1 MKNLLINRTDFTFAT
16 TEKRGQAVPYATAGD
31 CFSASK
37 AQCRKG
43 NFKIDLSGTGLRVD
57 ESVSWSLLSN
67 TSGIS
72 IQDFS
77 NHEGI
82 VISAK
87 CGGWCGHCRP
97 VGSLKL
103 DLITCKVRTSK
114 FSSKSI
120 CDVLGIYKMYANIY
134 TFMQPTAFVCHGG
147 FPGSM
152 MQWKSPWQKIWV
164 RFNRSSH
171 QRNHFRSYATFTQNR
186 IQISIITSDDRNAY
200 FCAHAYMFARPCM
213 FYSVPM

>member
-1 MKNLLINRTDFTFAT
+1 MKNLLINQTDFTFAA

-31 CFSASK
+31 CFSAST

-57 ESVSWSLLSN
+57 ESVSWSLFSD
-67 TSGIS
+67 TPGIS

-97 VGSLKL
+97 VGPLKL

-114 FSSKSI
+114 FYRNQFAI
-120 CDVLGIYKMYANIY
+120 CLVLQKCLQTCKHECNPRLLH
-134 TFMQPTAFVCHGG
+134 FMEMT
-147 FPGSM
+147 
-152 MQWKSPWQKIWV
+152 
-164 RFNRSSH
+164 
-171 QRNHFRSYATFTQNR
+171 
-186 IQISIITSDDRNAY
+186 
-200 FCAHAYMFARPCM
+200 HAL
-213 FYSVPM
+213 